1 MKKSLIFL
9 LVVVLCSCNSQS
21 LDLSKIEFDKSSG
34 SYHLEELKTYRKEE
48 QKGHYEVQHN
58 DGTVLLILKDDGEI
72 VSNYIFMEK
81 PNTEKLNYAG
91 IMIDPNI
98 GASLSVYEDKIAYI
112 NMTVDHKSKFKLFD
126 LLKNKLGSPTEFVNK
141 GRSLSMFDSEIKK
154 EILLKF
160 PEIAKIDE
168 ENGEL
173 SFPKIIVWVK
183 DNLFYQFTL
192 NPVGNS
198 VESSLVII
206 SKKAL
211 KDRIIVGYHN
221 PEKDPILS
229 KYLN

>member
-1 MKKSLIFL
+1 MKKMFVCIIIAAMT
-9 LVVVLCSCNSQS
+9 SCNSQS
-21 LDLSKIEFDKSSG
+21 LDLSTIEFDKSSG

-48 QKGHYEVQHN
+48 QKGHYEVQHSN
-58 DGTVLLILKDDGEI
+58 GTVSLILKDGGER

-81 PNTEKLNYAG
+81 QNTEKLNYAG

-98 GASLSVYEDKIAYI
+98 GASLSVYKDKIAYI

-126 LLKNKLGSPTEFVNK
+126 LLKNKLGSPTEFINR
-141 GRSLSMFDSEIKK
+141 GRSLSMLDSEIKK

-160 PEIAKIDE
+160 PEVAKIDE
-168 ENGEL
+168 ENGKL
-173 SFPKIIVWVK
+173 SFPEIIIWVK

>member
-1 MKKSLIFL
+1 MKKMFVCIIIAAMT
-9 LVVVLCSCNSQS
+9 SCNSQS
-21 LDLSKIEFDKSSG
+21 LDLSTIEFDKSSV

-48 QKGHYEVQHN
+48 QKGHYEVQHSN
-58 DGTVLLILKDDGEI
+58 GTVSLILKDDGER

-81 PNTEKLNYAG
+81 QNTEKLNYAG

-112 NMTVDHKSKFKLFD
+112 NMTVDHKSKFKMFD
-126 LLKNKLGSPTEFVNK
+126 LLKNKLGSPTEFINR
-141 GRSLSMFDSEIKK
+141 GRSLSMLDSEIKK

-168 ENGEL
+168 ENGKL
-173 SFPKIIVWVK
+173 SFPEIIIWVK